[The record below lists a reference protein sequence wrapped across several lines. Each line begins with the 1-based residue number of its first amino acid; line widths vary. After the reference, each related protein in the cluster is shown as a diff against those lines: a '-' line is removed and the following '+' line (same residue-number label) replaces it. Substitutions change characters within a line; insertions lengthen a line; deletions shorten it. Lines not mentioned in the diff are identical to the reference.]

1 MYNMYMLSFISKKS
15 IPASSGSHIAA
26 SAYHTVRM
34 EAGDIRIFWAARHMT
49 DMSDL
54 L

>member
-1 MYNMYMLSFISKKS
+1 MLSFINRKS
-15 IPASSGSHIAA
+15 IPASSDNHIAA

-34 EAGDIRIFWAARHMT
+34 EAGGIRIFWAARRMT
-49 DMSDL
+49 YMSDL